1 MENVDLLLFIFDA
14 ELVKK
19 NIQSDGEEISDIGWF
34 SYEEIYNMKND
45 LRADGYFINTIKNKK
60 ENKISPVELI
70 RIDNN

>member
-1 MENVDLLLFIFDA
+1 
-14 ELVKK
+14 
-19 NIQSDGEEISDIGWF
+19 
-34 SYEEIYNMKND
+34 MKND